1 MVSMKINRGSVFGL
15 LVFLSLCWVSCSSK
29 PKVDDE
35 VGVLETSYGKIVIE
49 FAINSAP
56 KHVANFKELAR
67 QGFYDGTRFF
77 LNVKIRNRVVAIQ
90 GGDPNTISGAR
101 STWGA
106 GQPGQK
112 SITAEFSRIKHER
125 GIVSAF
131 HKAND
136 PNSANSQ
143 FFICT
148 TAEPSFDGQFS
159 VFGRVIDGMNVVDA
173 IARAPVD
180 QTDTPIDPVVVK
192 HVYIAK
198 RDEVKQEQ

>member
-1 MVSMKINRGSVFGL
+1 MIYMKMKLWLCFV
-15 LVFLSLCWVSCSSK
+15 LVISLALFCISCSNK

-35 VGVLETSYGKIVIE
+35 VGVLETSYGNIVIE

-77 LNVKIRNRVVAIQ
+77 RTVKVRSKVVAIQ
-90 GGDPNTISGAR
+90 GGDPNTINGAR

-112 SITAEFSRIKHER
+112 SLTTEISKLKHER

-131 HKAND
+131 HK
-136 PNSANSQ
+136 PN
-143 FFICT
+143 
-148 TAEPSFDGQFS
+148 
-159 VFGRVIDGMNVVDA
+159 
-173 IARAPVD
+173 
-180 QTDTPIDPVVVK
+180 
-192 HVYIAK
+192 
-198 RDEVKQEQ
+198 